1 VAKKLL
7 AFILLS
13 GLFVM
18 ACQGSSL
25 LYVTPTPSPHQD
37 EMAAAVAR
45 ILKLEYQ
52 ALKTVDRDLL
62 SEIAVE
68 PYLDR
73 MAQRIDGYTSGT
85 NDSIG
90 MIDYDLIGVRVF
102 SYDGTQAVVVA
113 RYNYHNFVWY
123 PETHT
128 GRSASDTW
136 WWREIEYHLV
146 KVDGVWKITDAEITD
161 WSGG

>member
-1 VAKKLL
+1 VVKRLL
-7 AFILLS
+7 VFILLS
-13 GLFVM
+13 GLFIM

-73 MAQRIDGYTSGT
+73 MAQRIDNYTSGT
-85 NDSIG
+85 YDYISID
-90 MIDYDLIGVRVF
+90 DYDLVGVQVL
-102 SYDGTQAVVVA
+102 SYDGTETVVVA
-113 RYNYHNFVWY
+113 RYNYHTFAWFPDTN
-123 PETHT
+123 TR
-128 GRSASDTW
+128 RSASDRW
-136 WWREIEYHLV
+136 RWREVEYQLV